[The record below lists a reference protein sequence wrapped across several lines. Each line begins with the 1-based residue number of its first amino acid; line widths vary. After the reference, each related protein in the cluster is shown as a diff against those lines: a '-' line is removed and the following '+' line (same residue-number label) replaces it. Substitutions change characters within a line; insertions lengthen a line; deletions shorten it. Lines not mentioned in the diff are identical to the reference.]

1 MYRKEMINEFLAN
14 EKEECDFLKRAAK
27 KYNLNEFVMVDK
39 NIKSILS
46 GKMIDGCEDINGCMF
61 DYREKDLRL
70 NVDSVELR
78 LANQYLGFIKQL
90 LEEKE
95 KDIVLYILA
104 FHYLAMIKQF
114 AYQLVV
120 SNKAPFWGCD
130 SDFNT
135 SGKSNYKL
143 YQELCIGKFGGM
155 IPFLSEACI
164 AKYNNIFYKYGFDSH
179 STKHFSLIEYML
191 KHENMYG
198 DGFSLCNE
206 FVYMLNSFCFQFK
219 AIYTTEKMW
228 PYMFKANKDYI
239 INSLIFLY

>member
-1 MYRKEMINEFLAN
+1 MEDVMGKNKGIIDN
-14 EKEECDFLKRAAK
+14 
-27 KYNLNEFVMVDK
+27 KYFKQVTELT
-39 NIKSILS
+39 
-46 GKMIDGCEDINGCMF
+46 
-61 DYREKDLRL
+61 RL
-70 NVDSVELR
+70 YDSV
-78 LANQYLGFIKQL
+78 
-90 LEEKE
+90 
-95 KDIVLYILA
+95 
-104 FHYLAMIKQF
+104 
-114 AYQLVV
+114 
-120 SNKAPFWGCD
+120 
-130 SDFNT
+130 
-135 SGKSNYKL
+135 YKL

-228 PYMFKANKDYI
+228 SYMFKANKDYI
-239 INSLIFLY
+239 INSLIFLS